1 MNMLALQRLDQL
13 RPGMDM
19 GKLKKLAETTV
30 GLLDLMQAMTG
41 EDRETL
47 AAQMLK
53 KLAAL
58 PALRKTL
65 LDEITE
71 GLRVEAVQ
79 ADEDREVDVVLEDLM
94 AKEAGGRLTYRRMIF
109 MGLAAGLTLEE
120 MGPLAPGLVCDL
132 YAYRMR
138 YDDEQH
144 GIKRKKREIYD

>member
-19 GKLKKLAETTV
+19 GKLKELAETTV

-71 GLRVEAVQ
+71 GIRVEAVQ

-94 AKEAGGRLTYRRMIF
+94 SKEAGGRLTYRRMIF
-109 MGLAAGLTLEE
+109 MGLAAGLTLDE